1 MKKPATNKKL
11 EEKILP
17 QPEHSKPQTLE
28 EIAATIER
36 GRAMMIKAFYQGVSN
51 RKKEKPQ

>member
-17 QPEHSKPQTLE
+17 QPEHSKPQSLE
-28 EIAATIER
+28 EIAAAVER
-36 GRAMMIKAFYQGVSN
+36 GKAMMVKAFYQGVSEAFWK
-51 RKKEKPQ
+51 RK

>member
-11 EEKILP
+11 ENPSKT
-17 QPEHSKPQTLE
+17 PEHSRPQSLE

-36 GRAMMIKAFYQGVSN
+36 GKAMMVKAFYQGVSESF
-51 RKKEKPQ
+51 RKQK

>member
-17 QPEHSKPQTLE
+17 QPEHSKTQTLE